1 MVSPWSSVASLEDD
15 EEATV
20 GASSQ
25 QQQQQQNVSAKS
37 SARRHRGKRARPV
50 GLSSSNLS
58 ASASRKSVACKKFK
72 VISLDVLAYLYCHN
86 KI

>member
-1 MVSPWSSVASLEDD
+1 MVSPWSSVSSLEDD
-15 EEATV
+15 EEITV

-25 QQQQQQNVSAKS
+25 QQQQQQNVSAKAGS
-37 SARRHRGKRARPV
+37 RRHRGKRARPV
-50 GLSSSNLS
+50 DLSSSNLS

-72 VISLDVLAYLYCHN
+72 VISPDVLAYLDCHK